1 MGLDGDGLGGEKT
14 LNERIDRAGI
24 LPTGGLGVPPQQ
36 GDKIRAEG
44 VDVPFD
50 ETFRRVGDGS
60 AVMIDG
66 ECGESRSVG
75 VPELERGVAVPS
87 LSKSFDHGVIGLLRD
102 PARLIIHDVDQTTWS
117 MLKKSKAF
125 GVVEVRNAGDMVGD
139 SFSRVLWNVVLE
151 KAFLN
156 EILESFVGEVDAEL
170 VEGIGRA
177 GHVLWSREIE

>member
-1 MGLDGDGLGGEKT
+1 M
-14 LNERIDRAGI
+14 
-24 LPTGGLGVPPQQ
+24 
-36 GDKIRAEG
+36 
-44 VDVPFD
+44 
-50 ETFRRVGDGS
+50 
-60 AVMIDG
+60 
-66 ECGESRSVG
+66 
-75 VPELERGVAVPS
+75 AVPS

-125 GVVEVRNAGDMVGD
+125 GVVEVRNAGDVVGD